1 MMIMARIA
9 IRVWLVATLSSACI
23 LSAAASVIDSEVCE
37 PFAGRGPGTHTLGS
51 AMAPSEW
58 ERLNDS
64 ELSTYFTADEVLGI
78 TRMSCGPL
86 HSVVHHSDGTD
97 GQTTRWIS
105 GQAAKSPDFVGDPRR
120 HVSYFGGPCCPNGH
134 TYGWFGSE
142 ASTTEALRRVEVVNG
157 LRTRPF
163 RMKRLL
169 HCLRNLCGRGISRP
183 ARQKIIVWIQG
194 DSTQSQFYF
203 ALLCGLIR
211 IGATVTN
218 CTFHKGHI
226 GHRGCTVGPSK
237 NSTFLPMWAALQL
250 GNIDVKLVLLGDTA
264 FATPVKRAAL
274 LTYCEALSEC
284 PTLVIANTG
293 LHVNYRS
300 FEKHITPVI
309 TAIYDLPPRIRS
321 RVIWKQTTIQH
332 FPTVGGHGLFETKM
346 RNMTSCVPRVNASTP
361 RKKEMNVYHRQHQS
375 HIAIMRL
382 AKERGLPPLPYL
394 SLDGVEL
401 NTGDVYSDPTFNTET
416 DIYNLDCTHHLYTP
430 LYWDAVFDRVAN
442 VLCGIQ

>member
-1 MMIMARIA
+1 MQGGKS
-9 IRVWLVATLSSACI
+9 IRPFIHMC
-23 LSAAASVIDSEVCE
+23 SVH
-37 PFAGRGPGTHTLGS
+37 ALHHNLH
-51 AMAPSEW
+51 
-58 ERLNDS
+58 
-64 ELSTYFTADEVLGI
+64 ELTST
-78 TRMSCGPL
+78 
-86 HSVVHHSDGTD
+86 
-97 GQTTRWIS
+97 
-105 GQAAKSPDFVGDPRR
+105 
-120 HVSYFGGPCCPNGH
+120 
-134 TYGWFGSE
+134 GWFGSE

-401 NTGDVYSDPTFNTET
+401 NTGDVYSEGVFKEKKQM
-416 DIYNLDCTHHLYTP
+416 YALDCTHHLYTP
-430 LYWDAVFDRVAN
+430 LYWDAVIDRVADT
-442 VLCGIQ
+442 LCGFL